1 MALNIKLCL
10 PASSKLSQHSA
21 KDSLSAEEI
30 PLGSLSLE
38 GTVSNEVSLGRTLG
52 FGKTLGLGAG
62 TNRDRIIFVG
72 GAVGACVEDKIAVG
86 KVIFQCN
93 FFVWAFFCSTNTA
106 FHLQHQWAT
115 KIKKLISMLLL
126 YYVFLLFTAWI
137 QDRPAYYGFLFQ
149 IMPYYLFMHARSI

>member
-1 MALNIKLCL
+1 M
-10 PASSKLSQHSA
+10 
-21 KDSLSAEEI
+21 SAEEI

-62 TNRDRIIFVG
+62 TKDTDRDRIIFVG

-93 FFVWAFFCSTNTA
+93 FFV
-106 FHLQHQWAT
+106 
-115 KIKKLISMLLL
+115 
-126 YYVFLLFTAWI
+126 
-137 QDRPAYYGFLFQ
+137 
-149 IMPYYLFMHARSI
+149 